1 MKNFSFGN
9 HLFSILYH
17 KGKYDRLF
25 SIDILFI
32 GIQMFTMKIIDNYRV
47 EISLIFLD
55 NKIGIH
61 ADVKFP

>member
-9 HLFSILYH
+9 HLFSIVYH

-32 GIQMFTMKIIDNYRV
+32 GRQMFATRIIDSYRV
-47 EISLIFLD
+47 EVSLIFLD
-55 NKIGIH
+55 NKVGIH
-61 ADVKFP
+61 TSVRFP